1 MYNCIGSTLHLHLH
15 ILPLLLQISFHYEP
29 LEYNEK
35 IKDAYLMGPAA
46 FMTNADNP
54 IFTIAEWADDIGI
67 LYHLF
72 GFYEFLPHYDFIT
85 WIGHI
90 FCDVAGNEALASL
103 CENIVFIFTGIN
115 EAQLNM

>member
-1 MYNCIGSTLHLHLH
+1 MQIFLSE
-15 ILPLLLQISFHYEP
+15 LP
-29 LEYNEK
+29 EYNAK

-54 IFTIAEWADDIGI
+54 IFTIADWADDIGI

-85 WIGHI
+85 WLGHT
-90 FCDVAGNEALASL
+90 FCDITGNEALGAL
-103 CENIVFIFTGIN
+103 CENIVFIVTGIN

>member
-1 MYNCIGSTLHLHLH
+1 
-15 ILPLLLQISFHYEP
+15 
-29 LEYNEK
+29 
-35 IKDAYLMGPAA
+35 MGPAA

-54 IFTIAEWADDIGI
+54 IFTIADWADDIGI

-90 FCDVAGNEALASL
+90 FCDIAGNEALAGL

-115 EAQLNM
+115 EAQLNMYVLYFASSKSILNRLSRSVLLHSM